1 MFNLVSDASQEAD
14 LTIVVVLVD
23 MKDVTEVTL
32 VTRVA
37 VILETAVQK
46 ENVRIVSEAKTVRV
60 GA

>member
-14 LTIVVVLVD
+14 LTIVVVVD
-23 MKDVTEVTL
+23 MKDVTEVIL

-37 VILETAVQK
+37 VIFETAVQK

>member
-1 MFNLVSDASQEAD
+1 
-14 LTIVVVLVD
+14 

-60 GA
+60 VA

>member
-14 LTIVVVLVD
+14 LTILVVVD

-60 GA
+60 VA